1 MTQAAI
7 PWLIGASIGLQAYQG
22 KRQHDVLRKQE
33 DQAKQARI
41 KAEQTEKA
49 KAALRIQGIQEQAT
63 APELQSP
70 DAETGGIPMTIKE
83 RLTIKDTGVTT

>member
-1 MTQAAI
+1 MTEAAI
-7 PWLIGASIGLQAYQG
+7 PWLIGASIGLQGYQG

-33 DQAKQARI
+33 REARAARI